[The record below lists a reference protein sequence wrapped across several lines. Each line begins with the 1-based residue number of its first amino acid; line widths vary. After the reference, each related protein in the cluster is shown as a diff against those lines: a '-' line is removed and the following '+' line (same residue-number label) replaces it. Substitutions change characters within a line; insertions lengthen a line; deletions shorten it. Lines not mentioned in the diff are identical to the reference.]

1 MRVTINVSGG
11 IVSHGDTLAGG
22 GVIEF
27 PINEPPEFASTLANY
42 TVTGQVPVR
51 TLNYQGHEVAVETTS
66 AAAQSPGLNDVVVQQ
81 NEAVG
86 LDILGLAGQS
96 DHVVRIRQNDATGDA
111 LLITGEGP
119 DANGPYLTRSLV
131 EVYDWQG
138 NPLLDL
144 RDTGR
149 FLLSASNVGGNFA
162 IFQVKD
168 DGGVIRLQLLNDGT
182 FVLSGAV
189 VKMTGLPTSDP
200 TVAGQLWNDAGTLK
214 VSAG

>member
-1 MRVTINVSGG
+1 MAPVNILT
-11 IVSHGDTLAGG
+11 HGDSLSGG

-27 PINEPPEFASTLANY
+27 PINEPPEFARTLAAY
-42 TVTGQVPVR
+42 TVTGPAPTR
-51 TLNYQGHEVAVETTS
+51 KLTYQGHEVSVETDS
-66 AAAQSPGLNDVVVQQ
+66 ATVQSPGLNDVIVQQ
-81 NEAVG
+81 NNAVG
-86 LDILGLAGQS
+86 LDILGAAGQPEA
-96 DHVVRIRQNDATGDA
+96 VLRIRQNDANGDA

-119 DANGPYLTRSLV
+119 DANGTTASLF
-131 EVYDWQG
+131 EVFDWQG

-144 RDTGR
+144 RQNGR
-149 FLLSASNVGGNFA
+149 FLLAASNVGGNFA

-189 VKMTGLPTSDP
+189 VKMTGLPTADP